1 MRTICSVTSPVNQMS
16 QVADMTIIARCGRS
30 RARWRICALGLLF
43 LLCSVHAGRTE
54 YRVDVDDVIEI
65 SVFGLPDLKQRVS
78 VEMDGAISFPLLGT
92 LPVRGLTAAEVREKI
107 RSTLAPKV
115 FRQRG
120 PDGRE
125 NVIAIEPDQ
134 VTATVV
140 EFRPIFVMGDVSKPG
155 QVPYRPLTTVRQAV
169 TIAGGYEL
177 MRFRITNP
185 FLEATDLRSRYD
197 ALWTEFVKEQA
208 HVWRLRSELGS
219 KSEFDQGALPDAPIA
234 RSRIAEIV
242 SREAQHME
250 MRRLDDHREKAF
262 LQKGIKQASARI
274 TVLSDLQK
282 KQDENAQA
290 DQDDL
295 QRAMDLLAKGSIT
308 APRVQETR
316 RQAMFSVT
324 RYLETQAELLRAE
337 KFRDDLSR
345 QLEHGED
352 QRKIDL
358 LKELQDATV
367 KLNDL
372 SAQLQAVEEKL
383 RYTSVVTSQ
392 LVRGKGAN
400 PDITVIRR
408 TDKGYERLTADE
420 DFRLDPGDVVEIALQ
435 QPPPGVALQH

>member
-1 MRTICSVTSPVNQMS
+1 VGDTDGGKN
-16 QVADMTIIARCGRS
+16 GRQEVE
-30 RARWRICALGLLF
+30 LGDNVEPEQF
-43 LLCSVHAGRTE
+43 AEH
-54 YRVDVDDVIEI
+54 
-65 SVFGLPDLKQRVS
+65 RVS
-78 VEMDGAISFPLLGT
+78 GKYFPET
-92 LPVRGLTAAEVREKI
+92 GLRTWGDLSSQSHGPQIAV
-107 RSTLAPKV
+107 KV

-140 EFRPIFVMGDVSKPG
+140 EFRPIFVNGDVAKPG

-169 TIAGGYEL
+169 TLAGGYEL

-185 FLEATDLRSRYD
+185 FMEAVDLRSRYD

-208 HVWRLRSELGS
+208 HVWRLRLELGS
-219 KSEFDQGALPDAPIA
+219 TSEFDQGALPDAPIA

-250 MRRLDDHREKAF
+250 MRRLDDQREKAY
-262 LQKGIKQASARI
+262 LQDGIKQASAQI
-274 TVLSDLQK
+274 TVLSDLEGK
-282 KQDENAQA
+282 EDEHAKA
-290 DQDDL
+290 DQEDL

-316 RQAMFSVT
+316 RQAMFSVS
-324 RYLETQAELLRAE
+324 RKLETQSKLLSVQQLRN
-337 KFRDDLSR
+337 DLSR
-345 QLEHGED
+345 RLEHGED

-358 LKELQDATV
+358 LKELQDTTV
-367 KLNDL
+367 RLNDL
-372 SAQLQAVEEKL
+372 SGQLQAAEEKL
-383 RYTSVVTSQ
+383 RYTGVLTSQ
-392 LVRGKGAN
+392 LVRGKGAY
-400 PDITVIRR
+400 PEITVIRR

-420 DFRLDPGDVVEIALQ
+420 DFQLNPGDVVEIALQ